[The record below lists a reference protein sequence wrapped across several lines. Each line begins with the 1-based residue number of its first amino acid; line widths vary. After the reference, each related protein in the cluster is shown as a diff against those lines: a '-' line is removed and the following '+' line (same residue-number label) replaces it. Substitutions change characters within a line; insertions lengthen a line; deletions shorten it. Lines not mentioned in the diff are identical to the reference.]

1 MIVNEIHPF
10 LQNLYRKRTKDQY
23 IDNGEKVENNK
34 NNREIVIRR
43 IHREPGSNRFGSVGC
58 FN

>member
-43 IHREPGSNRFGSVGC
+43 IHREPEGGGEK
-58 FN
+58 